1 MTGRGLETRIAK
13 LERVRGPTASYVV
26 SVSDPP
32 TSDEL
37 AELARA
43 RAECESAWG
52 SGADR
57 RHKRLIDMDS
67 AGGALPHQ

>member
-43 RAECESAWG
+43 RAEGRCVA
-52 SGADR
+52 
-57 RHKRLIDMDS
+57 I
-67 AGGALPHQ
+67 LPHKCATAEEWLSKLASREMQ